1 MGCSGGDRQSI
12 QDRRGGDGH
21 IDMAAFTITTL
32 AHEEARS
39 VYPLIREVVPG
50 LELAAWLRFARQLT
64 QVRRANVG
72 GIVVARRTGRAF
84 PCGLFCYRV
93 DQDLELGRVL
103 VAEHFVAVD
112 LLDPPAVLAA
122 LVGELESLG
131 RRFDCVAVRSVV
143 HSANGAVAGG
153 LSAAGPE
160 PEGSL
165 LFKPL
170 IAAAPAQ
177 PVRSRLPTPSKAGR
191 ETRAKCLPA

>member
-1 MGCSGGDRQSI
+1 MTFRQ
-12 QDRRGGDGH
+12 GGDGH

-32 AHEEARS
+32 AQDEARS
-39 VYPLIREVVPG
+39 VYPLIREAVPG
-50 LELAAWLRFARQLT
+50 LALAAWLRFARQLT
-64 QVRRANVG
+64 QVRRASVG
-72 GIVVARRTGRAF
+72 GIVVARRTGREF

-93 DQDLELGRVL
+93 DQDLERGRVL

-143 HSANGAVAGG
+143 HSADGDVAGG
-153 LSAAGPE
+153 LSAAGHE

-170 IAAAPAQ
+170 IAAAPPQRRDLALFRDW
-177 PVRSRLPTPSKAGR
+177 VLADAKASRRQVLAR
-191 ETRAKCLPA
+191 LDA

>member
-1 MGCSGGDRQSI
+1 MSRRDRAGEGGCGRS
-12 QDRRGGDGH
+12 
-21 IDMAAFTITTL
+21 DMMTFTITTL
-32 AHEEARS
+32 AQDEARS
-39 VYPLIREVVPG
+39 VFPLIREAVPG

-64 QVRRANVG
+64 LVRGVHIG

-84 PCGLFCYRV
+84 PNGLFCYRI

-122 LVGELESLG
+122 LVVELESLG

-143 HSANGAVAGG
+143 HSADGAVAGG
-153 LSAAGPE
+153 LSAAGHR

-170 IAAAPAQ
+170 SAVAPAP
-177 PVRSRLPTPSKAGR
+177 PVRPRSPTRPKAGR
-191 ETRAKCLPA
+191 EPPVKCLPA